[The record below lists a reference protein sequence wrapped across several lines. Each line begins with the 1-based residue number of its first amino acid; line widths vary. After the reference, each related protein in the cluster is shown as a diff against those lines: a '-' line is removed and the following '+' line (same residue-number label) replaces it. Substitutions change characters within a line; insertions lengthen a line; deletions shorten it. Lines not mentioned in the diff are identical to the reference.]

1 MKCICGKYHLG
12 DINLGKQVMLSEQLT
27 YHDVSDIK
35 LPEDIIKVFRA
46 RAIFKKANK
55 GQSLITQSDPL
66 NHVLYLDTGIVEISI
81 LSPNS
86 KKYVFRELGAGNII
100 GELSAID
107 GGSRSA
113 TVTAAVD
120 STYYKLSQSAFLELL
135 ENNQSFRNWLTKS
148 LVKRIRDVSEQ
159 VFELSSLN
167 VRSRILLD
175 LIRRAKKVETQN
187 DMVEIEKPKDQIKI
201 ATSLATH
208 REAISR
214 EYSTFIQQG
223 LIVKKDDHYLVPS
236 ISKLENVLVAMIGL

>member
-1 MKCICGKYHLG
+1 MKLG
-12 DINLGKQVMLSEQLT
+12 ARVMLSEQIT
-27 YHDVSDIK
+27 YRDVSDIK
-35 LPEDIIKVFRA
+35 LPKDIAEVFRT
-46 RAIFKKANK
+46 RAIFKKAIR

-66 NHVLYLDTGIVEISI
+66 NHVLYIDSGIVEISI
-81 LSPNS
+81 LSPSS

-107 GGSRSA
+107 GGNRSA
-113 TVTAAVD
+113 TVTASVD
-120 STYYKLSQSAFLELL
+120 TTYYKLSQSTFLELI
-135 ENNQSFRNWLTKS
+135 ENNKLFSNWLTKS
-148 LVKRIRDVSEQ
+148 LVKRIRDLSEQ

-187 DMVEIEKPKDQIKI
+187 DMVEIEKPKDQTKI

-214 EYSTFIQQG
+214 EYSIFIQQG
-223 LIVKKDDHYLVPS
+223 LIVKKEDHYLVPS
-236 ISKLENVLVAMIGL
+236 ISKLENVLLAMMGM